1 MKHKIVV
8 AGCGGMSNA
17 WLDYPSG
24 RKDAEIVG
32 LVDIFE
38 ESAKAM
44 VARAGVECSDFY
56 RFVCSAEG
64 NRCEFGL

>member
-1 MKHKIVV
+1 MKHNIVV

-17 WLDYPSG
+17 WLDYATE

-44 VARAGVECSDFY
+44 AAKRGLNVPTFTDL
-56 RFVCSAEG
+56 SAA
-64 NRCEFGL
+64 